1 MCKRTVCTEYPHE
14 KILCDL
20 KCMSVYLWA
29 KNHDCSISAP
39 VSSNVLDLPK
49 NPQWS
54 SPIQQH
60 CPNKLCTS
68 RLFCFSPLSA
78 LLPYS
83 FLPPAFPFHCHPLA
97 NLAHTIA
104 PNHIWQFKLALFS
117 LSLAL
122 QNTSQQNGPCA
133 SAAPRLLD
141 PIYLHAFVCMCTSLC
156 VCVILPECYSEN
168 KKRGTKKVEPSN
180 DRATLIRLSKAIIA
194 EFQHYSV

>member
-29 KNHDCSISAP
+29 KKHNCSISAP
-39 VSSNVLDLPK
+39 ASSNVLDLPK

-60 CPNKLCTS
+60 CPNKLYTS
-68 RLFCFSPLSA
+68 RLFCFFPRLSPLCSRT
-78 LLPYS
+78 L

-104 PNHIWQFKLALFS
+104 PNHNWQFKLAIFS
-117 LSLAL
+117 VS
-122 QNTSQQNGPCA
+122 CA
-133 SAAPRLLD
+133 SKHLSTEWTLCFGGTQIIGSHLSTRTD
-141 PIYLHAFVCMCTSLC
+141 LC
-156 VCVILPECYSEN
+156 VCV
-168 KKRGTKKVEPSN
+168 
-180 DRATLIRLSKAIIA
+180 RLCHFPWMLLW
-194 EFQHYSV
+194 E

>member
-1 MCKRTVCTEYPHE
+1 MHRISSWEDP
-14 KILCDL
+14 
-20 KCMSVYLWA
+20 LWF
-29 KNHDCSISAP
+29 KMYECVFVGKKHNCSISAP
-39 VSSNVLDLPK
+39 ASSNVLDLPK

-68 RLFCFSPLSA
+68 RLFCSPPLSPLCSHT
-78 LLPYS
+78 L

-104 PNHIWQFKLALFS
+104 PNHNWQFKLALFS

-133 SAAPRLLD
+133 LAAPRLLD
-141 PIYLHAFVCMCTSLC
+141 PIYLRARIC
-156 VCVILPECYSEN
+156 VCVCFILPECYAEN
-168 KKRGTKKVEPSN
+168 KKRGTKKEQPSN

-194 EFQHYSV
+194 EFQRYSV